1 MEEHR
6 YYVVSPGGEG
16 AFGYDS
22 AEAAR
27 AVACDY
33 GPGAHIVD
41 TAAMPYHPMV
51 HRVDDGGEPVYLEYG
66 AWDTRVGADRNLIE
80 AIKKGYAPIVQ
91 AFLAKG
97 ANVNA
102 TDGDGGTAAAG
113 ERRGRRRPRCGRHDG
128 ARAGQTAERAGAC
141 RNLAG
146 GRSRR
151 VDAVPGGLAHEALQG
166 YRLQVRRA
174 LGLLRASGLGHHQGL
189 FITSKGS
196 SMDSV

>member
-102 TDGDGGTAAAG
+102 TDGDGGTPLIWAVARGRPETVRLLLESGADVGARDADGMTALVLARRRNAQELAEILLAAG
-113 ERRGRRRPRCGRHDG
+113 
-128 ARAGQTAERAGAC
+128 AE
-141 RNLAG
+141 
-146 GRSRR
+146 
-151 VDAVPGGLAHEALQG
+151 E
-166 YRLQVRRA
+166 
-174 LGLLRASGLGHHQGL
+174 
-189 FITSKGS
+189 
-196 SMDSV
+196 

>member
-16 AFGYDS
+16 VFGYDS

-41 TAAMPYHPMV
+41 TGAMSYYPMV
-51 HRVDDGGEPVYLEYG
+51 HRVDETGEPVYLEYG
-66 AWDTRVGADRNLIE
+66 AWDTRVGVDRNLIE
-80 AIKKGYAPIVQ
+80 AVKKGYPPIVQ

-102 TDGDGGTAAAG
+102 ADGDGGTSLIWAVARGQPETVRLLLESGADANAADG
-113 ERRGRRRPRCGRHDG
+113 EGMTALRLAERKKLPEIAEILVAAG
-128 ARAGQTAERAGAC
+128 ARA
-141 RNLAG
+141 
-146 GRSRR
+146 
-151 VDAVPGGLAHEALQG
+151 
-166 YRLQVRRA
+166 
-174 LGLLRASGLGHHQGL
+174 
-189 FITSKGS
+189 
-196 SMDSV
+196 